1 MAYLIDEQKLE
12 KIFLK
17 SYHTFGRQRM
27 TIDTVIDKPVI
38 SRHHAIIELSSGK
51 WQLRDVST
59 NGVWLNDKKI
69 DKNISYTLSI
79 NDKID
84 FAIVGENSFVVGNLD
99 TAGRYL
105 VSQSSP
111 QQAIEIHD
119 QMVLP
124 NEENPQ
130 FIVYHD
136 KIIDYWFIEDLNTND
151 RQALFDG
158 GIVRVMGTQFQYLCT
173 TELQATEVSH
183 VTHDVSLCS
192 LQFNVSQDEEN
203 THLKVLLNNK
213 EFDLG
218 TRTHHYLL
226 LLLARYRINDKNTGT
241 ELSMQGWQYREQLA
255 KDLGI
260 QMNHM
265 NILLH
270 RARKQLADLAEQGGE
285 DLSHLLETHFGKVR
299 LNSLDLSI
307 TKGSLLESRVT
318 F

>member
-1 MAYLIDEQKLE
+1 MAYLIDEHKLE

-38 SRHHAIIELSSGK
+38 SRHHAIIELSGGK

-69 DKNISYTLSI
+69 DKNISYKLSI

-99 TAGRYL
+99 TDGRYL

-111 QQAIEIHD
+111 QQAIELCD

-124 NEENPQ
+124 NEQDPQ
-130 FIVYHD
+130 FIIYHD

-158 GIVRVMGTQFQYLCT
+158 GIVRAMGTQWQYLCT

-183 VTHDVSLCS
+183 ATNTSSPCT

-203 THLKVLLNNK
+203 THLKVIVNDK

-218 TRTHHYLL
+218 ARTHHYLL
-226 LLLARYRINDKNTGT
+226 LLLARYRIEDKDAGT

-255 KDLGI
+255 KDLGV

-270 RARKQLADLAEQGGE
+270 RARKQLADLAEQGAE
-285 DLSHLLETHFGKVR
+285 DLSYLVETYFGKIR
-299 LNSLDLSI
+299 LNCQDVSI
-307 TKGSLLESRVT
+307 TKGTQLESRVT